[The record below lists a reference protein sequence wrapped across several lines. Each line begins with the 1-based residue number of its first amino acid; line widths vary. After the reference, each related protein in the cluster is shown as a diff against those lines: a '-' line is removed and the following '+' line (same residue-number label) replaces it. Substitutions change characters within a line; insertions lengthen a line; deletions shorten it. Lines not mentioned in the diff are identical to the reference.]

1 MSAPG
6 SFNPAAGDWPAKAAG
21 GIESV
26 VGALAERTVKPLKA
40 LARGLVYGLLGGVM
54 GQIAVVLVVIS
65 LLRLLNVWAF
75 PNRVWASDL
84 LIGAIF
90 VAVGLFLWS
99 RRTKRTT

>member
-6 SFNPAAGDWPAKAAG
+6 SFNPAGGDWPAKAAD

-26 VGALAERTVKPLKA
+26 VAAVADRTVRPLNT
-40 LARGLVYGLLGGVM
+40 LARGLVYGLVGGVM

-99 RRTKRTT
+99 KRTTTIT

>member
-6 SFNPAAGDWPAKAAG
+6 SFNPAAGDWPAKAAD

-26 VGALAERTVKPLKA
+26 VAVVADRTVRPLKT
-40 LARGLVYGLLGGVM
+40 LARGLVYGLVGGVM

-75 PNRVWASDL
+75 PHRVWASDL
-84 LIGAIF
+84 LVGAIF

-99 RRTKRTT
+99 KRTTT